1 MSLRCPRLAGLAAI
15 VLLACG
21 SHLACAAEETGK
33 RALRVCADPDNLPYS
48 HRDQSGFEN
57 RIAALLADELGVP
70 LRYEWQELRRGFVRK
85 TLGAKLCDVLIG
97 VPVDFERVLTTRPYY
112 RSSYV
117 FVRRASDT
125 EAIRSFRDPRLKTA
139 RVGVQLVNDD
149 LDATPPAYALARNG
163 AVDNVVGFNVYGA
176 GPAAERMIHAIE
188 SGALD
193 IALVWG
199 PQAGYFAR
207 RAYPPL
213 AVDIAYPPEGMEVP
227 RFQFEIG
234 LGVRRGERALQR
246 ELDGALE
253 RARARIDAILA
264 AYAVPRTDAVADNP

>member
-21 SHLACAAEETGK
+21 SHLACAAEEAGK
-33 RALRVCADPDNLPYS
+33 RELRVCADPDNLPYS
-48 HRDQSGFEN
+48 HRDESGFEN
-57 RIAALLADELGVP
+57 RIAALIADELGVP
-70 LRYEWQELRRGFVRK
+70 LRYQWQELRRGFVRK

-117 FVRRASDT
+117 FVRRASNT
-125 EAIRSFRDPRLKTA
+125 EAIRSFGDPRLKTA

-163 AVDNVVGFNVYGA
+163 VVDNVLGFNVYGT
-176 GPAAERMIHAIE
+176 GPAAERMIRAID

-193 IALVWG
+193 IAVVWG

-207 RAYPPL
+207 RAGAPL
-213 AVDIAYPPEGMEVP
+213 AIDIAYPPEGMEVP
-227 RFQFEIG
+227 RFEFEIG
-234 LGVRRGERALQR
+234 AGVRRGERALQR
-246 ELDGALE
+246 ELDGVLE

-264 AYAVPRTDAVADNP
+264 AYAVPRTDAVANDP